1 MIIIST
7 SFPNT
12 IQTFPTMKDLT
23 ESDMALVKQFQTAM
37 QSGDLA
43 TAQAILVQIP
53 DYQQK
58 IISTNL
64 MNTAWDTLT
73 ELQKYFYQKYSP
85 AYVVS
90 DTVPENQEVGD
101 YWFKVKGWISD

>member
-1 MIIIST
+1 
-7 SFPNT
+7 
-12 IQTFPTMKDLT
+12 
-23 ESDMALVKQFQTAM
+23 
-37 QSGDLA
+37 
-43 TAQAILVQIP
+43 
-53 DYQQK
+53 
-58 IISTNL
+58 

-90 DTVPENQEVGD
+90 ETVPENQEVGD

>member
-1 MIIIST
+1 MAT
-7 SFPNT
+7 TFPNT
-12 IQTFPTMKDLT
+12 TQIFPTMKDLT
-23 ESDMALVKQFQTAM
+23 ESDMAFVKQFQTAT
-37 QSGDLA
+37 QNGNLA
-43 TAQAILVQIP
+43 EAGAYLARIP

-90 DTVPENQEVGD
+90 ETVPENQEVGD
-101 YWFKVKGWISD
+101 YWFKVTGAVYD